1 MTVLSFI
8 LTVMNDS
15 AVLTDELRGFV
26 FAVAR
31 RIVRNDDDAADVT
44 QDALLL
50 AHRHRAAFRGDSS
63 YRTWLYRIATTT
75 ALGHLRRRKRTREQL
90 VLGDE
95 PVGVAAPDPAP
106 SPEDQAATHE
116 AAEHVRRALDGLDDK
131 YRDVLLAR
139 ADDASESEVATR
151 LGVTIANVKIRT
163 HRARRQLRDAL
174 ALAA

>member
-1 MTVLSFI
+1 MNDLSSI
-8 LTVMNDS
+8 LNVMNDS
-15 AVLTDELRGFV
+15 VVLTDELRGFV

-31 RIVRNDDDAADVT
+31 RIVRDDDDAADVT

-50 AHRHRAAFRGDSS
+50 AHRHRDAFRGDSS

-95 PVGVAAPDPAP
+95 PVGVAEPDPAP

-116 AAEHVRRALDGLDDK
+116 VAELVRRAIDGLDDK

-139 ADDASESEVATR
+139 ADDASESEVAVR

-174 ALAA
+174 AA

>member
-1 MTVLSFI
+1 
-8 LTVMNDS
+8 MNDS
-15 AVLTDELRGFV
+15 TDSPVLTDELRGFV

-31 RIVRNDDDAADVT
+31 RIVRDDEDAADVT

-50 AHRHRAAFRGDSS
+50 AHRHRDSFRGESS

-75 ALGHLRRRKRTREQL
+75 ALGHLRRRRRLRESL
-90 VLGDE
+90 VPGDE
-95 PVGVAAPDPAP
+95 PVGAAAPDPAP

-116 AAEHVRRALDGLDDK
+116 VAEQVRRALDGLDHK

-139 ADDASESEVATR
+139 ADDASESEVAVR
-151 LGVTIANVKIRT
+151 LGVSLANVKIRT

-174 ALAA
+174 AA